1 MDEVPQ
7 EKPDHPLR
15 VPVRGSRPPAPQRP
29 WFAIAAVLFVIFGI
43 ASLLLPSEIARWYEA
58 AAEEAALDQD
68 HERAIR
74 RISQALR
81 WRPDDPRLLVRR
93 AELRSK
99 SNDLEGSLEDCN
111 QAWEL
116 AEGGRRMAVL
126 EQRMAVFQ
134 RRGQHEQ
141 ALADADRIV
150 EMVEAAPNQEVD
162 RGNGQLVTLPLAL
175 NNRAYACALANRNL
189 DGGLADIER
198 ALSLLGVE
206 NDAALLDTRGY
217 LNYLLGNLAA
227 ALSDMERAVQL
238 AESDRRNFQAIRADQ
253 LRRGMDPRVL
263 EQIQELSDQN
273 LAVLYHHR
281 GLIYQQLG
289 QEAEAQQDLVQ
300 AEKLGYDPETGV
312 W

>member
-1 MDEVPQ
+1 M
-7 EKPDHPLR
+7 
-15 VPVRGSRPPAPQRP
+15 
-29 WFAIAAVLFVIFGI
+29 
-43 ASLLLPSEIARWYEA
+43 
-58 AAEEAALDQD
+58 AL
-68 HERAIR
+68 
-74 RISQALR
+74 
-81 WRPDDPRLLVRR
+81 
-93 AELRSK
+93 
-99 SNDLEGSLEDCN
+99 
-111 QAWEL
+111 
-116 AEGGRRMAVL
+116 
-126 EQRMAVFQ
+126 FQ
-134 RRGQHEQ
+134 RRGQHEE

-175 NNRAYACALANRNL
+175 NNRAYACALADRNVE
-189 DGGLADIER
+189 GGLADIER

-217 LNYLLGNLAA
+217 LNYLLGNLEA

-238 AESDRRNFQAIRADQ
+238 AESDRRNFQVIRTAQ
-253 LRRGMDPRVL
+253 LRRGMDPRLL

-281 GLIYQQLG
+281 GLVYQQLG
-289 QEAEAQQDLVQ
+289 QEPEAQKDLAQ